1 MYALLRKSEREEAAY
16 AQCASVACA
25 PTHYGRCGVGPA
37 SCGIR
42 EIRHQPCLLYYRCS
56 NSTVSSIQRVKM
68 IRRLLRN
75 VLPPRCSCK
84 NPEFSFS
91 IFSDRF
97 SELPGVFFSFKNEM
111 GTHSS
116 GLCALN
122 TPERK
127 HGEMR
132 LTEISYL

>member
-1 MYALLRKSEREEAAY
+1 MYALLRESEREEAAY
-16 AQCASVACA
+16 AQSALACA

-42 EIRHQPCLLYYRCS
+42 ELRHQPCLLYYRCS
-56 NSTVSSIQRVKM
+56 KSTISSTQRVKM
-68 IRRLLRN
+68 IRTPL
-75 VLPPRCSCK
+75 CK

-111 GTHSS
+111 RTHPS

>member
-1 MYALLRKSEREEAAY
+1 MYALLRESEREEAAY
-16 AQCASVACA
+16 AQSASLACA

-56 NSTVSSIQRVKM
+56 KSTISSTQWVKM

-75 VLPPRCSCK
+75 VLPSCK
-84 NPEFSFS
+84 NPKFSFS

-111 GTHSS
+111 RTHPS

-132 LTEISYL
+132 LTEISFL